1 MSPVLVVHTMSSDQ
15 PPPPDPEPVAKP
27 GRSLTQKTVSGFIWS
42 AGGNAAQVVLRML
55 VLAVLARLLEPSSFG
70 IVSAA
75 LIVISLLEVTGQ
87 VGTSQAI
94 IQRPDLEPRDI
105 HTAIGFTAL
114 TSCLMG
120 ALIFIFAADIAALF
134 DMQGVEPAV
143 QLLALAFPIKGF
155 SVVSEALLQRWM
167 QFRRLAG
174 ITLASY
180 IFGYAL
186 VALTLAYLGW
196 GVLALVYGQIAQ
208 TVLLSLCHIVF
219 TRHVFGFGFHWQV
232 LKSQLVFSGGVSLA
246 RFANFFA
253 MNADNFIVGRMLGA
267 EALGFYSRAFNFMTM
282 PVGLLGNVLDMV
294 LYPAMSSIQTEE
306 EKLRRAY
313 LLVVGLIALT
323 VMPLSALMVA
333 LGPEMILIVLGPN
346 WTEAILPFQILS
358 SCLLF
363 RVGYKANTILAR
375 AKGAVYRS
383 AWRQW
388 LFAALVVL
396 GAWAGHFQGTSGVAA
411 GVGLALA
418 AQFLMMLDFGRRL
431 TSASLGDLARIHARH
446 LTVALLTG
454 GSAYGCAV
462 LLRAYDT
469 PSIAVLFAG
478 AVSAAAVMLAVQLL
492 APKLYGEEG
501 EWILTIAIERISKK
515 DTNLR

>member
-1 MSPVLVVHTMSSDQ
+1 MSSDQ
-15 PPPPDPEPVAKP
+15 TPPPDPAPAAKP

-155 SVVSEALLQRWM
+155 SAVSEALLRRWM

-219 TRHVFGFGFHWQV
+219 TRHVFGFGFHWPA
-232 LKSQLVFSGGVSLA
+232 LKGLLVFSGGISLS

-253 MNADNFIVGRMLGA
+253 TNADNFIVGRMLGA

-282 PVGLLGNVLDMV
+282 PVGLLGNVLDLV

-306 EKLRRAY
+306 ERLRRAY

-323 VMPLSALMVA
+323 VMPLSAVMVA
-333 LGPEMILIVLGPN
+333 LGPEMILVVLGPN

-363 RVGYKANTILAR
+363 RIGYKANTILAR

-396 GAWAGHFQGTSGVAA
+396 GAWAGHFHGTSGVAA
-411 GVGLALA
+411 GVGVALA

-431 TSASLGDLARIHARH
+431 TSASPGDLARVHARH

-454 GSAYGCAV
+454 GGTYAFAAV
-462 LLRAYDT
+462 ARAYEM
-469 PSIAVLFAG
+469 PHLVVVVAG
-478 AVSAAAVMLAVQLL
+478 GLAAASVMLAIQLL
-492 APKLYGEEG
+492 MPHLYGEEG
-501 EWILTIAIERISKK
+501 AWIK
-515 DTNLR
+515 DTVTSQIARKMHRAR